1 MDPLFQLL
9 VLVVG
14 VILALYLVATIPDA
28 PPPAPMLKLVLRV
41 VIVLV
46 ALGLLFRFAGFWG
59 PGPGAPLFH
68 R

>member
-1 MDPLFQLL
+1 
-9 VLVVG
+9 
-14 VILALYLVATIPDA
+14 
-28 PPPAPMLKLVLRV
+28 

-59 PGPGAPLFH
+59 PGSGAPLFH